1 MRMAAKNPADQPIW
15 ERCDDALAI
24 ALAMCKS
31 LDTTLSGMQNRLAL
45 GLPLESTMVIIEW
58 DLHSLETRIEDLRKA
73 VDAGKEVE

>member
-1 MRMAAKNPADQPIW
+1 MDAKNPAEQPVW
-15 ERCDDALAI
+15 ERCDD

-45 GLPLESTMVIIEW
+45 GLPVESTMVIIEW
-58 DLHSLETRIEDLRKA
+58 DLHSLEDRIEKLRKA